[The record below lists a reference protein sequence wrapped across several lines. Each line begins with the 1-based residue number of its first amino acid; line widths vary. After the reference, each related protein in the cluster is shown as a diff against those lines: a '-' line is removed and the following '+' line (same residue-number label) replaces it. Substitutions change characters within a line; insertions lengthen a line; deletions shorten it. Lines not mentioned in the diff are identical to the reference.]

1 MGGEDEE
8 GGVWG
13 MLILFRPDHGGDV
26 EGEVGLVE
34 GDGVVVPTVVDADAD
49 GAVGA
54 EEELVAEAVGV
65 FAADWSGDVVD
76 EEDSLRGEGQG
87 GVALAEDGEGAA
99 VVAVLA
105 EGDEVAAADAEGC
118 GGSLVDEV
126 AAGDGGRWSCWIQG
140 VHRFTVSM
148 MWSSWASVR

>member
-13 MLILFRPDHGGDV
+13 MLILFGPDHGGDV

-34 GDGVVVPTVVDADAD
+34 GDGVVVLTVVDADAD

-65 FAADWSGDVVD
+65 FAADWTGDVVD
-76 EEDSLRGEGQG
+76 QEDPLRGEGQG
-87 GVALAEDGEGAA
+87 CFALAENGEGAA

-105 EGDEVAAADAEGC
+105 EGDELAAADAEWS

-126 AAGDGGRWSCWIQG
+126 AAGGGGQWGFWIQG
-140 VHRFTVSM
+140 VHWFTVSM

>member
-8 GGVWG
+8 GGVWR
-13 MLILFRPDHGGDV
+13 MLILFGPDHGGDV

-34 GDGVVVPTVVDADAD
+34 DDRAVESAIVDADAD

-65 FAADWSGDVVD
+65 FAADWTGDVVD
-76 EEDSLRGEGQG
+76 EEDALRGEGQG
-87 GVALAEDGEGAA
+87 CFALAENGEGAA

-105 EGDEVAAADAEGC
+105 EGDELATADAEWS

-126 AAGDGGRWSCWIQG
+126 AAGGGGRESFWIQG
-140 VHRFTVSM
+140 VHWFTVAM